1 MHLLLWL
8 IVVASDCIRLML
20 YKMFRRFR
28 PNLGDLAA
36 SWFLVEVG
44 RAVEIFEVV
53 SRLRF
58 LTVILIQ
65 PQYKMSIDTPQR

>member
-1 MHLLLWL
+1 
-8 IVVASDCIRLML
+8 
-20 YKMFRRFR
+20 MFHEMSCRFR

-53 SRLRF
+53 SRF
-58 LTVILIQ
+58 LIVILIQ
-65 PQYKMSIDTPQR
+65 PQYKMSIGTPQR